1 MHNYCGRELY
11 FTFDYGFLAYQ
22 LINVIW
28 NFGCL
33 HLYAM
38 KIICYMLI
46 QRKQSDN
53 PSDLHVCGPQL
64 LTVGYLLRTVY
75 L

>member
-1 MHNYCGRELY
+1 
-11 FTFDYGFLAYQ
+11 
-22 LINVIW
+22 
-28 NFGCL
+28 
-33 HLYAM
+33 M

-46 QRKQSDN
+46 QRKQSLTDN

-64 LTVGYLLRTVY
+64 LTVRYLLPTVY